1 MEIQVCKEIAY
12 FPRALRAIKV
22 LRGRSFGKMKVNLAA
37 QVSICKYS
45 LNAANIWSPMPPA
58 IHPPLYANTLHP

>member
-45 LNAANIWSPMPPA
+45 LNAANI
-58 IHPPLYANTLHP
+58 